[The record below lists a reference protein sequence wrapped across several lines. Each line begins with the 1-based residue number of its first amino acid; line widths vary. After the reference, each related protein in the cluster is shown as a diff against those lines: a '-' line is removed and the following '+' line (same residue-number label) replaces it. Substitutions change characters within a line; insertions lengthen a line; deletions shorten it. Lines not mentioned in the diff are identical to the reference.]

1 MTDVCNNN
9 SRKKKKKPRKE
20 NSFEVNKITSSL
32 FIIVPVSVRDLRKY
46 QAQIQ
51 TDVAYS
57 IHVWDKKGAEQ
68 KRAEK
73 LSLTA

>member
-1 MTDVCNNN
+1 MSATTTE
-9 SRKKKKKPRKE
+9 KKSHGG

-32 FIIVPVSVRDLRKY
+32 FITVLVSVRDLRKD

-51 TDVAYS
+51 TEVPYS
-57 IHVWDKKGAEQ
+57 VHVWDKKEAEQ

>member
-1 MTDVCNNN
+1 MPTTTTTEK
-9 SRKKKKKPRKE
+9 SQGG

-51 TDVAYS
+51 TDVSYS
-57 IHVWDKKGAEQ
+57 VHVWDKKEAEQ

>member
-1 MTDVCNNN
+1 MTDVCHDN
-9 SRKKKKKPRKE
+9 RKKSNGG

-32 FIIVPVSVRDLRKY
+32 FITVLVSVRDLRKD

-51 TDVAYS
+51 TDVPYS
-57 IHVWDKKGAEQ
+57 VHVWDKKEAEQ
-68 KRAEK
+68 KLAEK

>member
-1 MTDVCNNN
+1 MSATT
-9 SRKKKKKPRKE
+9 KKKQREEATEE

-32 FIIVPVSVRDLRKY
+32 FIIVPASVRDLREY

-51 TDVAYS
+51 TDVQYS
-57 IHVWDKKGAEQ
+57 VHVWDKKEAEQ

-73 LSLTA
+73 LSLTT

>member
-1 MTDVCNNN
+1 MTDV
-9 SRKKKKKPRKE
+9 STTTRKKKKSHGG

-51 TDVAYS
+51 TDVLYS
-57 IHVWDKKGAEQ
+57 VHVWDKKEAEQ
-68 KRAEK
+68 KRAKK